1 MTALAFSQGDAGRE
15 SPFSLGAGARGM
27 GMGRSFVSLS
37 GGASSA
43 FSNPAATALLDQSE
57 FTAFHTSLFMGTN
70 YDCLALSHPVGT
82 LGVFTISA
90 GRLGTGS
97 FTGRDEFNRP
107 SQSISASEFQL
118 GISYGRELPFGLA
131 TGLSFKGAGQ
141 ELGDNTGYGFG
152 LDWGLQY
159 RPNFMRGLTLGTSFN
174 DLIQPRI
181 KLVNSEDKFQTI
193 SRFGASYSRSI
204 TTIFS
209 ATAAI
214 DLDKSAGRN
223 LRYHP
228 GLEAGFYDA
237 YFLRVGYDKDRPT
250 FGAGIVYNIFRLDYA
265 YENIE
270 FFGGSHRV
278 SLSLVFGHSARKTQ
292 QETID
297 RAIKTEKDSWQKSL
311 DVKRGQDFA
320 SNLSKADSLAAD
332 DKYQDA
338 MGYYQRALA
347 LDESSQRARIM
358 SDSMINLIITSAS
371 TTARDEKR
379 ADLIEKRIASALEDF
394 KAGRFSQAI
403 VQYELALDI
412 DPGNKTVNDLLS
424 SARTARQTEIDS
436 ARNSARALTRSGDYA
451 AALLEWNKILLLD
464 SADQE
469 AKTNIDLSRGQ
480 LKADALIAEAVSSIN
495 KNKYADAVT
504 FLQQAQIIR
513 PSDSTIKS
521 LLENARAKS
530 APKTN
535 LSDIKSSA
543 ENWAIYL
550 KGLESYQ
557 ASDYKSALSTWESLQ
572 KFYPNNPDLEKNISQ
587 ARQRLTTEGGKSQD

>member
-1 MTALAFSQGDAGRE
+1 MTVLAMAQGDAGRE

-27 GMGRSFVSLS
+27 GMGRSFVSLA

-43 FSNPAATALLDQSE
+43 FSNPAATALLDLSE

-70 YDCLALSHPVGT
+70 YDCLALSHPIGT
-82 LGVFTISA
+82 LGVFTVSA

-107 SQSISASEFQL
+107 GQSISASEFQL
-118 GISYGRELPFGLA
+118 GLSYGRELPYGFA
-131 TGLSFKGAGQ
+131 TGLSLKGAGQ
-141 ELGDNTGYGFG
+141 EIGDNTGYGFG

-159 RPNFMRGLTLGTSFN
+159 RPVFIDGLALGASFN

-193 SRFGASYSRSI
+193 SRFGASYTRNITSI
-204 TTIFS
+204 FD
-209 ATAAI
+209 ATAAL
-214 DLDKSAGRN
+214 DLEKIAGRD
-223 LRYHP
+223 LQYHP
-228 GLEAGFYDA
+228 GLEAAFYKT
-237 YFLRVGYDKDRPT
+237 YFLRAGYDKDRPT
-250 FGAGIVYNIFRLDYA
+250 YGAGIVYNIFHLDYA

-297 RAIKTEKDSWQKSL
+297 RAIKTEKDTWQKSIDQKKISEFTSYL
-311 DVKRGQDFA
+311 AQADSF
-320 SNLSKADSLAAD
+320 KADG
-332 DKYQDA
+332 KYQDA

-347 LDESSQRARIM
+347 LDESSEHARIM
-358 SDSMINLIITSAS
+358 SDSMMSLIIASAS

-379 ADLIEKRIASALEDF
+379 GDLIEKRIASALEDF
-394 KAGRFSQAI
+394 KAGRFSEAI
-403 VQYELALDI
+403 DQYELALDI
-412 DPGNKTVNDLLS
+412 DPGNKTVADLLA
-424 SARTARQTEIDS
+424 SARTARQTEIDN
-436 ARNSARALTRSGDYA
+436 ARNSARARIRSGDYA
-451 AALLEWNKILLLD
+451 NALLEWNRILLMD
-464 SADQE
+464 STDPE
-469 AKTNIDLSRGQ
+469 ARTNIDLSRNQ
-480 LKADALIAEAVSSIN
+480 LKADALVAEAVSSIN

-513 PSDSTIKS
+513 PGDSTIKS

-530 APKTN
+530 APLTS
-535 LSDIKSSA
+535 LSDIKASA
-543 ENWAIYL
+543 ENWAAYL

-557 ASDYKSALSTWESLQ
+557 ASDYKNALSTWESLQ